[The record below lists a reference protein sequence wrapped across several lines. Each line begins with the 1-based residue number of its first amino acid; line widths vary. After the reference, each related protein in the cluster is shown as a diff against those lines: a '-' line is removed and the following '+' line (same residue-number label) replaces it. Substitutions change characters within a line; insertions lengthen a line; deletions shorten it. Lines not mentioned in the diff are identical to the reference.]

1 MGTSE
6 VTVPELRAICSD
18 SAQLA
23 VRPAEKSKSMPDSQL
38 QSPRGGQ

>member
-1 MGTSE
+1 METSE
-6 VTVPELRAICSD
+6 LTVPELRAICSD

-23 VRPAEKSKSMPDSQL
+23 EKSKSVPDSQL